1 MKRFY
6 LVFAIIIAILSTSIT
21 FSSCSDDDGYSLGDI
36 WYSKYATV
44 NNIGE
49 PIRSFTIG
57 DSTILSV
64 AASNIPNYIAKERR
78 ATITY
83 TILGDIKN
91 GHLIKLNG
99 IAEIPTK
106 DVLDIDANDLA
117 NLTSDPIDF
126 KSLTVSDQYV
136 NMDFGFQ
143 YGSDSKLHQFDLY
156 RIIPTSN
163 SITKSSKIENDTI
176 VLEFVHNKNNDSE
189 KWIRGTNR
197 CYNLRSLNL
206 TKLKKITLKIKLNTL
221 KGEKIVYA
229 DYTPF

>member
-1 MKRFY
+1 M
-6 LVFAIIIAILSTSIT
+6 SIT

-44 NNIGE
+44 NDIGE

-83 TILGDIKN
+83 TILGDIEN

-106 DVLDIDANDLA
+106 EVSDIEANDLA
-117 NLTSDPIDF
+117 NINSEPIDF
-126 KSLTVSDQYV
+126 KSLTISDQYV

-143 YGSDSKLHQFDLY
+143 YGSDSKLHEFDLY
-156 RIIPTSN
+156 RIIPIPN
-163 SITKSSKIENDTI
+163 SLAQQDQIESDTI
-176 VLEFVHNKNNDSE
+176 NLEFIHKKNE
-189 KWIRGTNR
+189 KSQRWIRGTAR
-197 CYNLRSLNL
+197 CYDLKSLNL
-206 TKLKKITLKIKLNTL
+206 EKQKKVTLRIKINTI
-221 KGEKIVYA
+221 KGEKYILT
-229 DYTPF
+229 DYIPK

>member
-6 LVFAIIIAILSTSIT
+6 LLFAIAIAILSTSVI

-64 AASNIPNYIAKERR
+64 VASNIPNYIPKERR
-78 ATITY
+78 VSITY
-83 TILGDIKN
+83 TILGDIDN
-91 GHLIKLNG
+91 GHIIKLNG

-106 DVLDIDANDLA
+106 DVLDIEVNDLA
-117 NLTSDPIDF
+117 NLTRDPIDF
-126 KSLTVSDQYV
+126 KSLTISDQYV
-136 NMDFGFQ
+136 NLDFGFQ

-163 SITKSSKIENDTI
+163 SFAEADQIENDTI
-176 VLEFVHNKNNDSE
+176 ALEFVHNKNDDSE
-189 KWIRGTNR
+189 KWIRGTTR

-206 TKLKKITLKIKLNTL
+206 AKHEKVTLKIKLNTL